1 MATLPFEKLNV
12 YKISE
17 GLADHIWEIVAA
29 WPAFAK
35 NTVGAQLVR
44 SADSVGANI
53 AEGTGRGTYK
63 ENCRFVCVARGSFY
77 ESRHWLRR
85 AYRRKLLTDRQV
97 QILKP
102 LVDELPKRL
111 NAYLNSIGKPRRE

>member
-1 MATLPFEKLNV
+1 
-12 YKISE
+12 
-17 GLADHIWEIVAA
+17 
-29 WPAFAK
+29 
-35 NTVGAQLVR
+35 VGAQLVR

-63 ENCRFVCVARGSFY
+63 ENCRFVRVARGSFY

-97 QILKP
+97 QLLKP